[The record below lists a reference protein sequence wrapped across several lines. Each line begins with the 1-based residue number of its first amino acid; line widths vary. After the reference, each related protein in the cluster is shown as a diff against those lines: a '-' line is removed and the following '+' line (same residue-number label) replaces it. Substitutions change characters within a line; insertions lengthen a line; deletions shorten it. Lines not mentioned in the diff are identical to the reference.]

1 MELPGE
7 RGGQR
12 GEVLV
17 RSEQS
22 AVESRRRTRTPICC
36 RSHMPPS
43 HYQRIR
49 EQAQPHHIGNRTKS
63 AALLAW
69 FLESVWRMDDA
80 DVDVAIC
87 DGGGDK
93 GIDAIVVEDELS
105 EITIL
110 QSKYRNSASAG
121 QGDKDLKNLVGAG
134 QYFESED
141 TVEELLES
149 KPNKELRDLIQRTEL
164 KKKVAGGAHVTRL
177 VFVTNGT
184 LDASG
189 RDYVKAI
196 GAGSGP
202 PLEVWDQKKLGP
214 VARRTMRPELRRDE
228 VKLVGATA
236 PIFTDLGNN
245 AKMAVSLV
253 PARQLVGLDG
263 IEDRSLFDPNVRLGL
278 GKTRINKELDQTVKD
293 PPQHALFP
301 AYHNGLT
308 VLTHKLTVRGKT
320 VRLDGIAVVNGCQ
333 SLLSLFENRQAL
345 TSDLRVLVRAVE
357 VDAHSTL
364 PEDITYRTNNQNSVN
379 IRDQRSRDKVQRQLQ
394 TEVEE
399 TFGGRFGYEIRR
411 GEKVKADVVL
421 TNERAAQLIMAVYLD
436 ESWNAVKK
444 VVLFDDAYRKIFSR
458 RINAHK
464 LYLLSMMDVA
474 IQGVRNELRD
484 ELSASF
490 ASVRFALVGLLAD
503 VLRLNRRGTE
513 LLDQPEIW
521 LPNTEEA
528 VEDKLGELAEEVAGS
543 FNFFVEEEERQ
554 ADENGKTFDPKVV
567 FKSQKGIRKV
577 QREVKSAAKRQQRR
591 DKDFLFDTKPI

>member
-1 MELPGE
+1 
-7 RGGQR
+7 
-12 GEVLV
+12 
-17 RSEQS
+17 
-22 AVESRRRTRTPICC
+22 
-36 RSHMPPS
+36 MPPS
-43 HYQRIR
+43 NFQRIR
-49 EQAQPHHIGNRTKS
+49 EQVKPHRVGNRTQS

-93 GIDAIVVEDELS
+93 GIDAIVVEDELG

-110 QSKYRNSASAG
+110 QSKYRKSAKAG

-134 QYFESED
+134 QYFESEA
-141 TVEELLES
+141 TVDQLLHS
-149 KPNKELRDLIQRTEL
+149 KPNKELRELIERTEL
-164 KKKVAGGAHVTRL
+164 TRTVAEGAHLNRL

-184 LDASG
+184 LDAAG

-196 GAGSGP
+196 AAGSGP

-214 VARRTMRPELRRDE
+214 IARRTMRPELRRDK
-228 VKLVGATA
+228 VKLVGSTP
-236 PIFTDLGNN
+236 PIFTDLGDSV
-245 AKMAVSLV
+245 KMAVSLV
-253 PARQLVGLDG
+253 PAKQLVELEG

-308 VLTHKLTVRGKT
+308 VLTNELAVRGRT

-333 SLLSLFENRQAL
+333 SLLSLFQNRAAL
-345 TSDLRVLVRAVE
+345 TADLRVLVRVVE
-357 VDAHSTL
+357 VDGHSSL

-379 IRDQRSRDKVQRQLQ
+379 IRDQRSRDKVQRELQ
-394 TEVEE
+394 AEVAEI
-399 TFGGRFGYEIRR
+399 FGDDFGYEIRR
-411 GEKVKADVVL
+411 GEKIKADHVL
-421 TNERAAQLIMAVYLD
+421 TNERAAQLIMAAYLD

-444 VVLFDDAYRKIFSR
+444 VVLFDDAYRRIFSR
-458 RINAHK
+458 RINAYK
-464 LYLLSMMDVA
+464 LYLLSLIDGV
-474 IQGVRNELRD
+474 IQDSRGDLRD

-503 VLRLNRRGTE
+503 VVRLNKRGKE

-521 LPNTEEA
+521 LPNTEDA
-528 VEDKLGELAEEVAGS
+528 VASKLGELAEEVAES

-554 ADENGKTFDPKVV
+554 ADEGDKTFDPKVA
-567 FKSQKGIRKV
+567 FKSQKGVRKV
-577 QREVKSAAKRQQRR
+577 QREVRSTAKRHQRR
-591 DKDFLFDTKPI
+591 ESDFLFDVKPV

>member
-1 MELPGE
+1 
-7 RGGQR
+7 
-12 GEVLV
+12 
-17 RSEQS
+17 
-22 AVESRRRTRTPICC
+22 
-36 RSHMPPS
+36 MPPS

-49 EQAQPHHIGNRTKS
+49 DQVKPHHVGNRTQS

-69 FLESVWRMDDA
+69 FLESVWRLDDA

-93 GIDAIVVEDELS
+93 GIDAIVVEDELG
-105 EITIL
+105 EITVL
-110 QSKYRNSASAG
+110 QSKYRKSASAG

-141 TVEELLES
+141 TVVELLRS
-149 KPNKELRDLIQRTEL
+149 KPNKELRDLIERTEL
-164 KKKVAGGAHVTRL
+164 KRKVSDGAHVNRL
-177 VFVTNGT
+177 VFVTNGV
-184 LDASG
+184 LDAAG

-196 GAGSGP
+196 AAGSGP

-214 VARRTMRPELRRDE
+214 IARRTMRPELRRDK
-228 VKLVGATA
+228 VKLIGATP
-236 PIFTDLGNN
+236 PIFTDLGNS

-253 PARQLVGLDG
+253 PAGQLVALQG

-293 PPQHALFP
+293 PPQHVLFP

-308 VLTHKLTVRGKT
+308 VLTHELKVRGKM

-333 SLLSLFENRQAL
+333 SLLSLFENRDAL
-345 TSDLRVLVRAVE
+345 TPDLRVLVRAVE

-379 IRDQRSRDKVQRQLQ
+379 IRDQRSRDKVQRELQ
-394 TEVEE
+394 VEVDD
-399 TFGGRFGYEIRR
+399 TFGEHFGYEIRR
-411 GEKVKADVVL
+411 GEKVKADIVL
-421 TNERAAQLIMAVYLD
+421 TNERAAQLIMAAYLD

-444 VVLFDDAYRKIFSR
+444 VVLFDDAYRRIFSR
-458 RINAHK
+458 RIDAHK
-464 LYLLSMMDVA
+464 LYLLSMIDLAV
-474 IQGVRNELRD
+474 QGTRGELRD

-503 VLRLNRRGTE
+503 VLRLNKRGVE

-521 LPNTEEA
+521 LPNTKDA
-528 VEDKLGELAEEVAGS
+528 VEAKLAELAEEVAGS

-554 ADENGKTFDPKVV
+554 ADEGSKAFDPKVV
-567 FKSQKGIRKV
+567 FKSQKGVRKA

-591 DKDFLFDTKPI
+591 EKDFLFDVEPA